1 MKPGCPT
8 LQADS
13 LSSEPPQKPIKETLV
28 TKVKWHGNSWE
39 FEEFLANFCNF
50 SLLSIAMYCNLG
62 MLTSSLRKILML
74 SSSVTYRTL
83 YQTSLFGLFPAE
95 NMRQRLRGLAQLEQ
109 LLRAGGGER
118 LLRLL
123 ESACPRPSMSSEF
136 HFSLSLHRGT
146 GIATCTCG
154 KCRFP

>member
-1 MKPGCPT
+1 MKPGSPT

-13 LSSEPPQKPIKETLV
+13 LSSEPPQKPIEETLV
-28 TKVKWHGNSWE
+28 TKVKWQGNSWE

-74 SSSVTYRTL
+74 SSSVTDQTL
-83 YQTSLFGLFPAE
+83 T
-95 NMRQRLRGLAQLEQ
+95 
-109 LLRAGGGER
+109 R
-118 LLRLL
+118 LLCAVYLPCR
-123 ESACPRPSMSSEF
+123 EHGGSAFAAWQGRNSCCEQEVGSASCGCLNRPAPAYVFRF
-136 HFSLSLHRGT
+136 HFSLSLHGGT
-146 GIATCTCG
+146 GIDTCTCG